1 MLELR
6 HRIPTA
12 VRVIMVLMT
21 YLIFVYATMGN
32 EGLEA
37 LALVFG
43 VLVVFP
49 AIVFALGMA
58 VVWFCDIDL
67 DR

>member
-1 MLELR
+1 MR
-6 HRIPTA
+6 SRMPTS
-12 VRVIMVLMT
+12 VRVIIVLMA
-21 YLIFVYATMGN
+21 YLVFVYATMGS

-58 VVWFCDIDL
+58 VVVVWFCDIDL
-67 DR
+67 DQ

>member
-1 MLELR
+1 
-6 HRIPTA
+6 
-12 VRVIMVLMT
+12 MVFVV
-21 YLIFVYATMGN
+21 YLVLVYLTMGN